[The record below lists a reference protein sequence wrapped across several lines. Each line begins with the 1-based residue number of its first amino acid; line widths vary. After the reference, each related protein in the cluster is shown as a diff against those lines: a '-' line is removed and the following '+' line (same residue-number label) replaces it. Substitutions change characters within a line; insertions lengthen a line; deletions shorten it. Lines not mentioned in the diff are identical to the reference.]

1 MEDPAALPPPSAPPA
16 LLPPAPPANTPYAN
30 PVRIKYIES
39 LLSNAVSKLL
49 LILPYEWQSA
59 DDLMKQE
66 ETRRATSETIQ
77 HFLPYVFFLDFSQKN
92 SNLALYMD
100 LAVTLVKK
108 MLHVG
113 VNSLQTIT
121 PFIAGLIPL
130 PEAGTVG
137 ALVGWLFSLYLLAF
151 AAGIGVVSNDFGY
164 TAESL
169 AGMIPVVGSSAMR
182 MVHSADETATRYM
195 NKFYRMTGTTESPTS
210 QPLTLSQ
217 AWTGTK
223 DGLWTAAAEEEETA
237 PEPAED
243 EDEEITR
250 GTVQEFV
257 KPAEVPAEV
266 QKFIDE

>member
-1 MEDPAALPPPSAPPA
+1 
-16 LLPPAPPANTPYAN
+16 
-30 PVRIKYIES
+30 
-39 LLSNAVSKLL
+39 
-49 LILPYEWQSA
+49 
-59 DDLMKQE
+59 
-66 ETRRATSETIQ
+66 
-77 HFLPYVFFLDFSQKN
+77 
-92 SNLALYMD
+92 MD

-130 PEAGTVG
+130 PEASTVG

-223 DGLWTAAAEEEETA
+223 EGLWTPEAEAEAAAEE
-237 PEPAED
+237 PAKGGD
-243 EDEEITR
+243 EITR
-250 GTVQEFV
+250 ATVQD
-257 KPAEVPAEV
+257 
-266 QKFIDE
+266 FIDE